1 MARIRVWEGTRVVVG
16 GDEEGQGQARQ
27 REGVCCCVQGDGRCV
42 GGRGGR
48 VERCLVCGRRVR
60 EFVSSDELVRLP
72 PTPLIKHIHRRA
84 HAASDRLDRVQ
95 PSGRHKQSV
104 ALAHLKRAYR
114 RLSKVGLDM
123 NHL

>member
-16 GDEEGQGQARQ
+16 GDEEGARASTV
-27 REGVCCCVQGDGRCV
+27 EDGRVCV
-42 GGRGGR
+42 VVCRETVALACGR
-48 VERCLVCGRRVR
+48 VERCLVCERRVR

-72 PTPLIKHIHRRA
+72 PNPLIKHIHRRA
-84 HAASDRLDRVQ
+84 DAATDRLDRVQ

-114 RLSKVGLDM
+114 RLTKVGLDM